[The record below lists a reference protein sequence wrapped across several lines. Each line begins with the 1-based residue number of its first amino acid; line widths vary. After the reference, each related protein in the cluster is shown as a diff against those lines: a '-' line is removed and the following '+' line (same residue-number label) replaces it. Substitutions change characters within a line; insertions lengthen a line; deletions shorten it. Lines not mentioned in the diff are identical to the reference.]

1 MRTLITFVIISLIQ
15 LYNTSTTT
23 LALCNNFQN
32 DRTSR
37 SSSSSRISSTTPT
50 TTRHIFLKK
59 HLLTSAAATAAT
71 AAALLTPSLSNAA
84 AIEKVAND
92 QMILRSDKCAF
103 GEGEGCSSLAGDNE
117 FIKELQRR
125 SKEKK
130 ELAQKVR

>member
-1 MRTLITFVIISLIQ
+1 MKKLSTFVIISLIQ
-15 LYNTSTTT
+15 LYNTSTTA

-37 SSSSSRISSTTPT
+37 SSSSRISSTTPT
-50 TTRHIFLKK
+50 TSRHVFLKK
-59 HLLTSAAATAAT
+59 HLLTSAAGTAAAA

-84 AIEKVAND
+84 AIEKVANE